1 VQRDST
7 REVCGKNSVRCEVS
21 RSVAGGKGPGYEYWT
36 ARPFNRAGHG
46 PGTNG
51 GKYHKQRTHKAER
64 QIARA
69 EVRESDPLDGYVLYR
84 CQSCGWLT
92 RDDMESRYCCECDE
106 WARWKP
112 VIHRP
117 R

>member
-1 VQRDST
+1 MQNFKW
-7 REVCGKNSVRCEVS
+7 RER
-21 RSVAGGKGPGYEYWT
+21 W
-36 ARPFNRAGHG
+36 
-46 PGTNG
+46 
-51 GKYHKQRTHKAER
+51 
-64 QIARA
+64 
-69 EVRESDPLDGYVLYR
+69 REAADQMEDPLDGYVLYR